1 MQKKILLQLFFFL
14 IIITISVIFFKAYF
28 LNKDINKIST
38 NTEIIKN
45 KNISKDNK
53 SNIMQNIKYISN
65 KDNDKNNYVIESEF
79 GEFNNENTEII
90 QMTNVTATINIENST
105 PLKISSDKALYNSIS
120 YNTNFYENVII
131 AYEDNVIFSKN
142 LDLMFLKNLAVI
154 TNDIVYKNLDIK
166 MLADKIEV
174 DLITK
179 NTKILMHDKSDKV
192 KVMNINWWQ

>member
-192 KVMNINWWQ
+192 KVMNIN

>member
-90 QMTNVTATINIENST
+90 KMTNVTATINIENST

-131 AYEDNVIFSKN
+131 TYEDNVIFSKN

-179 NTKILMHDKSDKV
+179 NTKILMYDKSDKV
-192 KVMNINWWQ
+192 KVMNIN